1 MLWLV
6 IMKKDQTKILKNN
19 MKDVFPEWFSILLLL
34 LANACLNTLS
44 AQKLNGTIKDKSGN
58 PVPFATVY
66 IQELRQ
72 GTTSNSKGFYEIRL
86 VPGRYMVS
94 YQSLGYEPLLEM
106 ISIENED
113 IAHNIILAEQ
123 IYDIPEVSISPS
135 GEDPAYYIMRRV
147 IGMAPYYLNYINYY
161 KAEVYLKGNL
171 VINRIPRIIER
182 SMRMSSTEDNMSITA
197 GGKSSGES
205 QQIKEGDSFMMESFN
220 EVEYTAPDKY
230 VQRVISY
237 NNSFPEQGNEFSP
250 MQYIQASFYQ
260 PVLVDMAISPL
271 SPQAFSHYNFSYQ
284 GVFLQGDYTVNRIA
298 VMPKRKSQ
306 QLFMGTIYVIE
317 DLWCLHSVDLTNEN
331 LAGTIRVRELYT
343 PVEKEI
349 WMPVSHQFDIAL
361 SIMGFRADAGYAS
374 SVKYSAVLP
383 NDKLQKPEDIVA
395 GLPPAGAVDT
405 ARSETSRKIE
415 QILQKEE
422 LTNRDMV
429 RLSKLTRKET
439 ENSRPDSAENI
450 LEIKDN
456 TVRIIDKGAGKR
468 DSAYWEEIRPIPLSE
483 MERRS
488 LQVRDSIISELAT
501 RNVQPSDTGVISVR
515 SRKGAFM
522 RSIGTVIE
530 GRTWSDTTGL
540 SFTYNGLVNPR
551 SLSFNTVDGFIYGLD
566 FRLNK
571 AINRGATFSVYPE
584 ARYTFSR
591 EKLMWRINSDL
602 AYGSMNR
609 NRVYIRSG
617 VISRDISSATGIS
630 PFLNSMTS
638 LLLRENYMKL
648 YESSFLTFGFETER
662 KNGIKIE
669 FSAGYE
675 NRKRLQNNSSFS
687 IFRKDEEYTP
697 NIPDN
702 RYLTE
707 NNYNEILPELQKHF
721 EFVTNVTFTPFQKY
735 RVYNQKRIPMG
746 SDKPVFS
753 VTWKHG
759 MNEKTFP
766 GNGYRHYD
774 MFRFQVTQERETGA
788 FSEFRWTLRAGVF
801 TDNRSLTFND
811 YFHFNTQPVELI
823 FNDYSDDFKLPG
835 YYSLSTPELFG
846 EAHFRYTTP
855 YLLLKLL
862 PVLSNT
868 LVRENLIF
876 SFLGSR
882 YNKTY
887 TEIGYSL
894 SEIFLLGEV
903 GIFAG
908 FDDLKYRS
916 FGIRLALRFN

>member
-1 MLWLV
+1 
-6 IMKKDQTKILKNN
+6 
-19 MKDVFPEWFSILLLL
+19 
-34 LANACLNTLS
+34 
-44 AQKLNGTIKDKSGN
+44 
-58 PVPFATVY
+58 
-66 IQELRQ
+66 
-72 GTTSNSKGFYEIRL
+72 
-86 VPGRYMVS
+86 
-94 YQSLGYEPLLEM
+94 
-106 ISIENED
+106 
-113 IAHNIILAEQ
+113 
-123 IYDIPEVSISPS
+123 
-135 GEDPAYYIMRRV
+135 
-147 IGMAPYYLNYINYY
+147 
-161 KAEVYLKGNL
+161 
-171 VINRIPRIIER
+171 
-182 SMRMSSTEDNMSITA
+182 
-197 GGKSSGES
+197 
-205 QQIKEGDSFMMESFN
+205 
-220 EVEYTAPDKY
+220 
-230 VQRVISY
+230 
-237 NNSFPEQGNEFSP
+237 

-271 SPQAFSHYNFSYQ
+271 SPQAFSHYNFRYQ
-284 GVFLQGDYTVNRIA
+284 GVFLQGDYTINRIA
-298 VMPKRKSQ
+298 VLPKRKSQ
-306 QLFMGTIYVIE
+306 QLFTGTIYVIE

-349 WMPVSHQFDIAL
+349 WMPVSHQFDIKL

-374 SVKYSAVLP
+374 SVKYSAVQP
-383 NDKLQKPEDIVA
+383 NDRLQKPVDIVA
-395 GLPPAGAVDT
+395 GLTYTGAVDT

-429 RLSKLTRKET
+429 RLSRLTKKET
-439 ENSRPDSAENI
+439 ENSRPDSAANT

-456 TVRIIDKGAGKR
+456 TVRVVDKGAGKR

-488 LQVRDSIISELAT
+488 LYVRDSIRSELAT
-501 RNVQPSDTGVISVR
+501 RTVQPSDTAAISGA
-515 SRKGAFM
+515 SRKRTF
-522 RSIGTVIE
+522 RRTIGTIIE
-530 GRTWSDTTGL
+530 GRTWSDTTGF
-540 SFTYNGLVNPR
+540 SFTHNGLINPR
-551 SLSFNTVDGFIYGLD
+551 SLSFNTVDGFAYGLD

-571 AINRGATFSVYPE
+571 TLTRGSTFSVYPDV
-584 ARYTFSR
+584 RYAFSR
-591 EKLMWRINSDL
+591 EKLMWRVNSDL

-609 NRVYIRSG
+609 NRFFIRSG
-617 VISRDISSATGIS
+617 VTSRDLTSATGIS
-630 PFLNSMTS
+630 PFLNGMTS
-638 LLLRENYMKL
+638 LLLKLNYMKL
-648 YESSFLTFGFETER
+648 YENSFLTLGFETER
-662 KNGIKIE
+662 KNGIKLE
-669 FSAGYE
+669 LSAGYE

-687 IFRKDEEYTP
+687 LFRKDEEYTP

-707 NNYNEILPELQKHF
+707 DNYHEILPELQEHF

-746 SDKPVFS
+746 SDKPVFA

-759 MNEKTFP
+759 MNEKNFP
-766 GNGYRHYD
+766 GKGYSHYD
-774 MFRFQVTQERETGA
+774 MFRFQVSQERETGA
-788 FSEFRWTLRAGVF
+788 FSEFRWTVRAGVF

-811 YFHFNTQPVELI
+811 FFHFNTQPLELI

-846 EAHFRYTTP
+846 EVHFRYTTP

-868 LVRENLIF
+868 LIRENVIF

-882 YNKTY
+882 YNTTY

-894 SEIFLLGEV
+894 SEIFLLGEAGV
-903 GIFAG
+903 FAG

>member
-1 MLWLV
+1 
-6 IMKKDQTKILKNN
+6 MKE
-19 MKDVFPEWFSILLLL
+19 VFPKLFSFLILLL
-34 LANACLNTLS
+34 ATASFNPIP
-44 AQKLNGTIKDKSGN
+44 AQKLNGTITDKSGS

-72 GTTSNSKGFYEIRL
+72 GTTSNTKGYYEIKL
-86 VPGRYMVS
+86 IPGRYSVS
-94 YQSLGYEPLLEM
+94 YQSLGYEPLLET
-106 ISIENED
+106 IVIEKED
-113 IAHNIILAEQ
+113 LTRTIILTEQ
-123 IYDIPEVSISPS
+123 VYDIPEVSISPS
-135 GEDPAYYIMRRV
+135 GEDPAYYIMRRA

-171 VINRIPRIIER
+171 VINRIPKIIEK
-182 SMRMSSTEDNMSITA
+182 SMRMSSSEESMSVSA
-197 GGKSSGES
+197 GGRSPGGS

-220 EVEYTAPDKY
+220 EIEFTAPDQY

-250 MQYIQASFYQ
+250 MQYVQASFYQ

-271 SPQAFSHYNFSYQ
+271 SPQAFSHYNFRYQ
-284 GVFLQGDYTVNRIA
+284 GVFLQGDYTINRIA
-298 VMPKRKSQ
+298 VLPKRKSQ
-306 QLFMGTIYVIE
+306 QLFTGTIYIIE

-349 WMPVSHQFDIAL
+349 WMPVSHQFDIKL

-383 NDKLQKPEDIVA
+383 NDKLQKPADIVA
-395 GLPPAGAVDT
+395 GLPASGALDT

-415 QILQKEE
+415 QILQKGE

-429 RLSKLTRKET
+429 RLSRLTRKET
-439 ENSRPDSAENI
+439 ENSRPDSAANN

-456 TVRIIDKGAGKR
+456 TVRVVDKGEGKR
-468 DSAYWEEIRPIPLSE
+468 DSAYWEEIRPIPLSDI
-483 MERRS
+483 ERRS
-488 LQVRDSIISELAT
+488 LHIRDSIRSELAEKT
-501 RNVQPSDTGVISVR
+501 VQPSDTAATSGKR
-515 SRKGAFM
+515 GKGTFRKFT
-522 RSIGTVIE
+522 STIID
-530 GRTWSDTTGL
+530 GRTWSDTAGL
-540 SFTYNGLVNPR
+540 NFTYNGLINAGN
-551 SLSFNTVDGFIYGLD
+551 LSFNTVDGFVYGLD
-566 FRLNK
+566 FRLK
-571 AINRGATFSVYPE
+571 KTLNRGSTFSVYPE
-584 ARYTFSR
+584 VRYAFSR
-591 EKLMWRINSDL
+591 EELMWRINSDL

-609 NRVYIRSG
+609 NRFFVRSG
-617 VISRDISSATGIS
+617 VTSRDMTSTTGIN

-638 LLLRENYMKL
+638 LLLKKNYMKL
-648 YESSFLTFGFETER
+648 YESNYLTLGFETER
-662 KNGIKIE
+662 KSGIKLE

-675 NRKRLQNNSSFS
+675 NRKRLQNSSSFS
-687 IFRKDEEYTP
+687 IFRKDEEYSP
-697 NIPDN
+697 NVPDN
-702 RYLTE
+702 RYVIE
-707 NNYNEILPELQKHF
+707 HYDVIIPELQKHF
-721 EFVTNVTFTPFQKY
+721 EFVTNITFTPFQKY

-746 SDKPVFS
+746 SDKPVFTL
-753 VTWKHG
+753 TWKHG
-759 MNEKTFP
+759 MNERTLP
-766 GNGYRHYD
+766 GDGYNHYD

-788 FSEFRWTLRAGVF
+788 FSEFRWTVRAGVF
-801 TDNRSLTFND
+801 TDNRNLTFLD
-811 YFHFNTQPVELI
+811 YFHFNTQPLELV
-823 FNDYSDDFKLPG
+823 FNEYSDDFKLPG

-868 LVRENLIF
+868 LIRENIIF

-882 YNKTY
+882 YNTTY

-894 SEIFLLGEV
+894 SEIFLLGEA